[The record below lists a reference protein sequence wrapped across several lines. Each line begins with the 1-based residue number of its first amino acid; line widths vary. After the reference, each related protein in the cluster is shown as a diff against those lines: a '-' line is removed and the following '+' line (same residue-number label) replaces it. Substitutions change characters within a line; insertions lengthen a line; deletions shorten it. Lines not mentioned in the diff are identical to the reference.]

1 MLASLASF
9 FRSCRQERA
18 DARKN
23 DDISLKTTQ
32 HVPRKQ
38 EQLQSRSTKE
48 AEEDCAEAF
57 QWYKMT
63 LCVKT
68 GVAEHLYDTEDLTK
82 PSVWAQLD
90 DKMIGTIVK
99 ACRDSSPHV
108 PVLAINKMRVLVLV
122 LYRISVQ
129 AL

>member
-1 MLASLASF
+1 
-9 FRSCRQERA
+9 
-18 DARKN
+18 
-23 DDISLKTTQ
+23 
-32 HVPRKQ
+32 
-38 EQLQSRSTKE
+38 
-48 AEEDCAEAF
+48 
-57 QWYKMT
+57 MT

-68 GVAEHLYDTEDLTK
+68 GVAEHLYDAEAEDLTK